1 LQEFDLMPV
10 KHNPAKRDHLAL
22 WLASGGTVSAFSRA
36 QNVPVRTCYLWMKR
50 PGFQEK
56 IAELRASIIDRCV
69 GRLAGLGKKAVK
81 TIGELSTG
89 AESEAVRLA
98 ASRAV
103 LSDLISVGT
112 YAVSMS
118 QFNDLQARVE
128 ELSQALEVKASSDA
142 NGRSK

>member
-1 LQEFDLMPV
+1 MSNG
-10 KHNPAKRDHLAL
+10 KHNPAKRDHLAM

-81 TIGELSTG
+81 QIGKLADS

-103 LSDLISVGT
+103 LSDLVSVGT

-118 QFNDLQARVE
+118 QFNDLAARVE
-128 ELSQALEVKASSDA
+128 QLSQAIKSASDASS
-142 NGRSK
+142 SK

>member
-1 LQEFDLMPV
+1 MPNG
-10 KHNPAKRDHLAL
+10 KHNPALRDHLAM

-36 QNVPVRTCYLWMKR
+36 KDVPVRTCYLWTKR
-50 PGFQEK
+50 PGFQET

-81 TIGELSTG
+81 TIGDLSTG

-103 LSDLISVGT
+103 LSDLVSVGT
-112 YAVSMS
+112 YAVSMTA
-118 QFNDLQARVE
+118 FNELQSRVE
-128 ELSQALEVKASSDA
+128 QLAAALEVKSASDSASS
-142 NGRSK
+142 K